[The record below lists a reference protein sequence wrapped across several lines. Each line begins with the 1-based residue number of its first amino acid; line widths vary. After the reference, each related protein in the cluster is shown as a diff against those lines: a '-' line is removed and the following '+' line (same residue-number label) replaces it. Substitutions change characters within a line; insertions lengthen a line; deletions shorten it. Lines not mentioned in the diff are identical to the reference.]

1 MKSQIEALKENNLKL
16 KQENEDLREK
26 VLLNK
31 SNNVQQQELE
41 SKMKIEIQNYETK
54 IEGLNDLLEKFK
66 DQQQQQLTTKHIEHS
81 ESIEQINYDH

>member
-1 MKSQIEALKENNLKL
+1 MKSETEALKENNLKL

-54 IEGLNDLLEKFK
+54 IEGLNDLLDKFK
-66 DQQQQQLTTKHIEHS
+66 DQ
-81 ESIEQINYDH
+81 

>member
-1 MKSQIEALKENNLKL
+1 MKTETEALKENNLKL

-54 IEGLNDLLEKFK
+54 IEGLNDLLDKFK
-66 DQQQQQLTTKHIEHS
+66 DQQQQQLTKKHIEHS